1 MANQYVIMLF
11 TKKPRVDKDGDQLAR
26 EALDHQNAR
35 WPIHCTLVPR
45 SEEPVYR
52 FAIEQAQKNAREA
65 GHGFKVIDSGQ
76 ALVEVTI
83 KKNEKFQ
90 HVLKKYIRVLRPM
103 QVLAPGAMP
112 GLVTLQ

>member
-1 MANQYVIMLF
+1 
-11 TKKPRVDKDGDQLAR
+11 
-26 EALDHQNAR
+26 
-35 WPIHCTLVPR
+35 
-45 SEEPVYR
+45 
-52 FAIEQAQKNAREA
+52 
-65 GHGFKVIDSGQ
+65 VIDSGQ